1 MPAVRFRLGN
11 YEPLLELAAG
21 GMATVYVARQVGAGG
36 FERLV
41 VVKRV
46 HPHLLSNRDFYDM
59 FKDEGRVAAMLHHP
73 NVVPVTDV
81 VESEGELFLVME
93 YVESTSLATVLTAAN
108 KQGQRL
114 PPAVVSRILIDML
127 SGLHA
132 AHEAV
137 DMRGNGLEIVHRD
150 VSPQNVIVGIDG
162 SSRLIDFGVA
172 KARHR
177 LTETRSGSLKGKY
190 GYMAP
195 EQARATS
202 LDRRADLFSA
212 GIVLWEALTGERLFR
227 SDNEGAVVAK
237 VLDSTVDP
245 PSRATTPALD
255 EATRRAI
262 APLDEIVMRG
272 LARDPA
278 SRFETAREMALALEK
293 ALPPATSS
301 QVSEWVETIANDV
314 LVMRAAQVAEIES
327 SSAELAR
334 TSATAPPE
342 LDTDLPLLPK
352 PGEPRSGGSTAVQVA
367 IDGQSAGALSSLSVA
382 SNSPPPKSLTPGR
395 RRGGWLALG
404 LGVLVLGPLVGFGIT
419 RGGILRSD
427 TTVGAPPSS
436 EGTGSSPSVSASAP
450 VVDPPAPPAT
460 AAVANPP
467 DATAPSSSAPAPTH
481 TPLRVAT
488 PRTTPA
494 TNKTTPSHA
503 SVCDPPFT
511 YDATGKKHYKPECL

>member
-1 MPAVRFRLGN
+1 
-11 YEPLLELAAG
+11 
-21 GMATVYVARQVGAGG
+21 
-36 FERLV
+36 
-41 VVKRV
+41 
-46 HPHLLSNRDFYDM
+46 
-59 FKDEGRVAAMLHHP
+59 
-73 NVVPVTDV
+73 
-81 VESEGELFLVME
+81 
-93 YVESTSLATVLTAAN
+93 
-108 KQGQRL
+108 
-114 PPAVVSRILIDML
+114 
-127 SGLHA
+127 
-132 AHEAV
+132 
-137 DMRGNGLEIVHRD
+137 
-150 VSPQNVIVGIDG
+150 
-162 SSRLIDFGVA
+162 
-172 KARHR
+172 
-177 LTETRSGSLKGKY
+177 
-190 GYMAP
+190 
-195 EQARATS
+195 
-202 LDRRADLFSA
+202 
-212 GIVLWEALTGERLFR
+212 
-227 SDNEGAVVAK
+227 VVAK

-367 IDGQSAGALSSLSVA
+367 VDGQSAGALSSLSVA